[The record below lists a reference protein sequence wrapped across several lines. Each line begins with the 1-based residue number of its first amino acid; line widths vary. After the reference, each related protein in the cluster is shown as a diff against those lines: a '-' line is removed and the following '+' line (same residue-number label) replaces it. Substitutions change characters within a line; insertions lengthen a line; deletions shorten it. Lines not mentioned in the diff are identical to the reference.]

1 MPDHLAYLRADSAAI
16 ADLLRGPGL
25 DREVPGCP
33 GWARRDLGLHLGV
46 VQRWATAVVQTGERL
61 RQPEAEVADEALAAW
76 FTEGADALVEALET
90 AGDRPAWVLAGAPT
104 TAFWRRRQAVEAVVH
119 RVDAERSA
127 GIDRPVP
134 ETLAADGIDEVV
146 DLLHPRQVA
155 LGRTPP
161 ASTSAVL
168 HGDAGRSW
176 TVGAGPCAGSV
187 SGSTSDLLLLL
198 WRRRETRD
206 PVFAV
211 DGDGAALTALLQ
223 SGLAP

>member
-16 ADLLRGPGL
+16 AALLQGPVL

-33 GWARRDLGLHLGV
+33 GWVLRDLGLHLGV
-46 VQRWATAVVQTGERL
+46 VQRWATAVVQSGERL
-61 RQPEAEVADEALAAW
+61 RQQEVSVPDDTLAAW
-76 FTEGADALVEALET
+76 FSEGTGALVEALEA

-104 TAFWRRRQAVEAVVH
+104 TAFWRRRQAVEAAVH

-127 GIDRPVP
+127 GVHRPVP
-134 ETLAADGIDEVV
+134 DALAADGIDEVV

-161 ASTSAVL
+161 ASVSAVL
-168 HGDAGRSW
+168 HDQTGRSW
-176 TVGAGPCAGSV
+176 TVGAGPSAGSV
-187 SGSTSDLLLLL
+187 SGATSDLLLLL
-198 WRRRETRD
+198 WRRRDVSD

-211 DGDGAALTALLQ
+211 DGDDAALASLLR